1 MEGGGSSQDLA
12 SQARRDRMRAK
23 ATLHPVQSREGGTG
37 CGPTL
42 DAGRVSWLPAEAEHA
57 VEIALALGFLLCH
70 QDAV

>member
-1 MEGGGSSQDLA
+1 
-12 SQARRDRMRAK
+12 MRAK

-42 DAGRVSWLPAEAEHA
+42 DAGRVSWLPAEAVRA